1 MIYQRETIL
10 KNGERCILRN
20 GTEQDGEAVLEVF
33 NITHGETDFL
43 MSYPD
48 ECIFTSAQESEF
60 LKEKTESKNEIEIAI
75 RVEKIEIVAETNGKI
90 VGTAGID
97 AVGGKFKISHRADFG
112 IAILKEYCGLGIG
125 SALTNACIECARA
138 AGFSQLE
145 LNVVA
150 ENKAAVSLYKKL
162 DFCEYG
168 RNPLGFR
175 SRISGMQE
183 LVLMR
188 LELE

>member
-48 ECIFTSAQESEF
+48 ECIFTPAQESEF
-60 LKEKTESKNEIEIAI
+60 LKEKTESKNEIEI
-75 RVEKIEIVAETNGKI
+75 VA
-90 VGTAGID
+90 
-97 AVGGKFKISHRADFG
+97 KISHRADFG

-162 DFCEYG
+162 GFCEYG

>member
-48 ECIFTSAQESEF
+48 ECIFTPAQESEF
-60 LKEKTESKNEIEIAI
+60 LKEKTESKNEIEI
-75 RVEKIEIVAETNGKI
+75 VAEINGKI

-97 AVGGKFKISHRADFG
+97 AVGGKFKISHRAEFG

-162 DFCEYG
+162 GFCEYG

>member
-1 MIYQRETIL
+1 MIYKREITL

-43 MSYPD
+43 LSYPD
-48 ECIFTSAQESEF
+48 ECTFMPAQESDF
-60 LKEKTESKNEIEIAI
+60 LKNKTESENEIEII
-75 RVEKIEIVAETNGKI
+75 AEVGGKT

-97 AVGGKFKISHRADFG
+97 AVGRNFKIRHRAEFG
-112 IAILKEYCGLGIG
+112 IGILKEYWGRGLGR
-125 SALTNACIECARA
+125 ALTEACIECAKS
-138 AGFSQLE
+138 AGYSQLE
-145 LNVVA
+145 LSVVA
-150 ENKAAVSLYKKL
+150 ENKAAISLYKKL
-162 DFCEYG
+162 GFCEYG